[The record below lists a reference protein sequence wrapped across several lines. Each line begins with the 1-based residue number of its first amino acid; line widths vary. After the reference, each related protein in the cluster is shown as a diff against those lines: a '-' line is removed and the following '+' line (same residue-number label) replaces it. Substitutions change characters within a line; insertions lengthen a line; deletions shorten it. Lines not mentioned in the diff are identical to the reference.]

1 MGGWGKFQTIALPRA
16 AFSAAGSARA
26 QAPPFFRSTFMKL
39 HIVPARTGMAWVKL
53 GIRTFWK
60 QPMALAALFFM
71 TMAAMSLASLIP
83 LVGPAVAL
91 MLLPSATL
99 AMMVAAAQASQG
111 RFPMPTVLLVAFRT
125 GQQRLRDMLVLGA
138 LYAVGFLAVMGLSAL
153 IDGGQ
158 FAKVYLGGAQ
168 LTKEVAEDPSFQSAM
183 WLSMVLYLPLSLL
196 FWHAPGLVHWHGVP
210 PVKALFFSIVA
221 CVRNFSAFLVY
232 GLGWLGVFLL
242 GGLVVAL
249 VSALLATAGL
259 AGSAAGGI
267 MVGAALMMAA
277 MFFTSVVFT
286 FRDSFEPPSTPVSEA
301 PHDTP
306 PSPDS
311 PTPGPD

>member
-1 MGGWGKFQTIALPRA
+1 
-16 AFSAAGSARA
+16 
-26 QAPPFFRSTFMKL
+26 MKL
-39 HIVPARTGMAWVKL
+39 NIVSAGTGMAWVKL
-53 GIRTFWK
+53 GVRTFWR

-71 TMAAMSLASLIP
+71 TMAAMSLASMIP
-83 LVGPAVAL
+83 LVGPAIAL

-111 RFPMPTVLLVAFRT
+111 SFPTPAVLLVAFRT

-168 LTKEVAEDPSFQSAM
+168 LTKEVADDPAFQSAM

-196 FWHAPGLVHWHGVP
+196 FWHAPGLVHWHSVP

-221 CVRNFSAFLVY
+221 CVRNFGAFLVY
-232 GLGWLGVFLL
+232 GVGWLGVFLL

-249 VSALLATAGL
+249 VSALLSMMGL

-286 FRDSFEPPSTPVSEA
+286 FRDSFEAPSTPSNPSPQVPHEPPAADA
-301 PHDTP
+301 PP
-306 PSPDS
+306 PS
-311 PTPGPD
+311 GPN

>member
-1 MGGWGKFQTIALPRA
+1 
-16 AFSAAGSARA
+16 
-26 QAPPFFRSTFMKL
+26 MKL
-39 HIVPARTGMAWVKL
+39 RIVPASTGMAWVKL
-53 GIRTFWK
+53 GVRTFWQ

-71 TMAAMSLASLIP
+71 TMAAMSLASLLP

-111 RFPMPTVLLVAFRT
+111 RFPTPAVLLVAFRT
-125 GQQRLRDMLVLGA
+125 GQQRRRDMLVLGT

-153 IDGGQ
+153 LDGGQ
-158 FAKVYLGGAQ
+158 FASVYLGGAA
-168 LTKEVAEDPSFQSAM
+168 LTKEVAEDPAFQRAM
-183 WLSMVLYLPLSLL
+183 WLAVVLYLPLSLL
-196 FWHAPGLVHWHGVP
+196 FWHAPGLVHWHSVP

-221 CVRNFSAFLVY
+221 CVRNFGAFLVY

-249 VSALLATAGL
+249 VSALLAMAGL

-267 MVGAALMMAA
+267 MVGTALMMAA
-277 MFFTSVVFT
+277 MFFTSVVYT
-286 FRDSFEPPSTPVSEA
+286 FRDCFEPPAAPAAAPEDAPPSPPSTPES
-301 PHDTP
+301 H
-306 PSPDS
+306 
-311 PTPGPD
+311 